1 MSNYRNTASLMLVE
15 DNQRQIE
22 ELQNTLDTLPVKM
35 LPVQIASL
43 QRELL
48 QPAWEDRLVFS
59 GLTSGKVHADYQ
71 CLRIMLANL
80 VSNAMKY
87 SPPGSPVEL
96 SVQAD
101 PHAVVASLCFWVTNT
116 VGSAGRP
123 DALKVFA
130 RYYRG
135 LGLWLAHTIA
145 LKMGSQLHCCS
156 DDSTV
161 NFYFTL
167 ELC

>member
-1 MSNYRNTASLMLVE
+1 
-15 DNQRQIE
+15 
-22 ELQNTLDTLPVKM
+22 
-35 LPVQIASL
+35 
-43 QRELL
+43 
-48 QPAWEDRLVFS
+48 
-59 GLTSGKVHADYQ
+59 
-71 CLRIMLANL
+71 
-80 VSNAMKY
+80 
-87 SPPGSPVEL
+87 
-96 SVQAD
+96 
-101 PHAVVASLCFWVTNT
+101 

-123 DALKVFA
+123 DAFKVFA

>member
-1 MSNYRNTASLMLVE
+1 
-15 DNQRQIE
+15 
-22 ELQNTLDTLPVKM
+22 
-35 LPVQIASL
+35 
-43 QRELL
+43 
-48 QPAWEDRLVFS
+48 
-59 GLTSGKVHADYQ
+59 
-71 CLRIMLANL
+71 MLANL

-87 SPPGSPVEL
+87 SPPGSPVQL

-101 PHAVVASLCFWVTNT
+101 PHAVVASLCFWVTNS

-123 DALKVFA
+123 DAFKVFA

-161 NFYFTL
+161 NFYFSL